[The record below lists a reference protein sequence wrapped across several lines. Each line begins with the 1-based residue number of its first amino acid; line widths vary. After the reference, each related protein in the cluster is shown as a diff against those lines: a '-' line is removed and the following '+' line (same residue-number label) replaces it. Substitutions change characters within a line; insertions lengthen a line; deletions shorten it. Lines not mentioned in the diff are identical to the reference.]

1 LADENAG
8 SSKAAT
14 SHSLEESL
22 LSIMD
27 QKDHWAW
34 EHLTRGGLRKEQLEI
49 HFRHEFLTYVR
60 DFPVLLA
67 RVLGQGPP
75 FEVRA
80 ALARNI
86 DEEQTGHYS
95 FGISHPE
102 LFLQMMDGLG
112 ISRASVCDGPI
123 EPEAVAYRAFLDRY
137 SASSPW
143 YVGAAVVTIF
153 VEGSVHEREER
164 RGTREQARIEESI
177 ALHPLVRFYGCPP
190 ESMQLARAHRAV
202 EGDHR
207 RDAWDALLGQVPAD
221 RTAQGAVV
229 AAVAS
234 AHQGWLRYRD
244 GVARAMG
251 LKPT

>member
-1 LADENAG
+1 MDEDL
-8 SSKAAT
+8 K
-14 SHSLEESL
+14 ERI

-27 QKDHWAW
+27 RKDHWAW
-34 EHLTRGGLRKEQLEI
+34 PHFTRPGLSREQLAT
-49 HFRHEFLTYVR
+49 HFRHEYLTYVR

-75 FEVRA
+75 IDARA

-112 ISRASVCDGPI
+112 IERSAVTEGAL
-123 EPEAVAYRAFLDRY
+123 EPEALAYRALLDR
-137 SASSPW
+137 SSGSPPW

-153 VEGSVHEREER
+153 VEGSVHERRELTETR
-164 RGTREQARIEESI
+164 RAEPIEDVIAR
-177 ALHPLVRFYGCPP
+177 HPMVRFYGCPP
-190 ESMQLARAHRAV
+190 EAMRLTRAHQAV

-207 RDAWDALLGQVPAD
+207 RDAWETLLGHVP
-221 RTAQGAVV
+221 RGAAVEAIV
-229 AAVAS
+229 AAVGD
-234 AHQGWLRYRD
+234 AHAAWLSYRD

-251 LKPT
+251 LARG